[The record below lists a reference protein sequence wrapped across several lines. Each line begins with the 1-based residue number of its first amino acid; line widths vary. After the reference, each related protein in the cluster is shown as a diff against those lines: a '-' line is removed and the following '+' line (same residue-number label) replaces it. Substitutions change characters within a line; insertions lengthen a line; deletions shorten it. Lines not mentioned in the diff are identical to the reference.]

1 VTVGFTSSCGWLPRA
16 GLLALIIALVPLPV
30 AAGDRT
36 QTHRPTIKASM
47 ERLVA
52 RDLAD
57 APASSSP
64 TRVARQTAPAGSA
77 PGFFKSGPGIVALA
91 VLAAGTGYALYS
103 AKHDRIHSAGKQ

>member
-1 VTVGFTSSCGWLPRA
+1 MLPRA
-16 GLLALIIALVPLPV
+16 GLLAVMIALVPLPV

-36 QTHRPTIKASM
+36 QKQAPTIKASM

-52 RDLAD
+52 RDVAS
-57 APASSSP
+57 APASSP
-64 TRVARQTAPAGSA
+64 VRAARQTPPAGSA
-77 PGFFKSGPGIVALA
+77 PGFFKSGPGMVALV